1 MDQVVSDAE
10 IERARKDP
18 RFRQVLLAR
27 SLDRLLGSLHR
38 MRRAAGAL
46 GPADAHHLRQGALM
60 AVELAER
67 IRVIDDNLRRGAR
80 RVAPGR

>member
-1 MDQVVSDAE
+1 
-10 IERARKDP
+10 
-18 RFRQVLLAR
+18 
-27 SLDRLLGSLHR
+27 
-38 MRRAAGAL
+38 MRHAAGTL